1 MSMIRGGSD
10 TTLADTSTARC
21 TSAYDMPPS
30 IAANSSPHKYNHDA
44 ARCSRANPA
53 GSSISP
59 VLCASSASG
68 ERAIARPYP
77 CDTAVSSAS
86 VRGPDCSTRGGSA
99 PTISEVAAEAVVQM
113 RLSLFA
119 GLEVQQLEAE

>member
-1 MSMIRGGSD
+1 
-10 TTLADTSTARC
+10 
-21 TSAYDMPPS
+21 MPPS
-30 IAANSSPHKYNHDA
+30 IAANSSPHRYNHDA

-77 CDTAVSSAS
+77 CDTPASSAS
-86 VRGPDCSTRGGSA
+86 VPRAWLLDEGRFRTGHLHLSGGQETEPLRTA
-99 PTISEVAAEAVVQM
+99 RKTVAALLLSPEAV
-113 RLSLFA
+113 
-119 GLEVQQLEAE
+119 